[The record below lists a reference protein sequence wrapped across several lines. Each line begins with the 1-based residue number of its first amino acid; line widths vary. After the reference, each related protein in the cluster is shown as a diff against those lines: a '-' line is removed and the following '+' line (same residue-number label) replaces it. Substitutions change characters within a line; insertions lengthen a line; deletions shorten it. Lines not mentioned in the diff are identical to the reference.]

1 MLKIY
6 TSLLKFNDIQLIS
19 LELLLHYIFYSNDL
33 LDGRNIDVDM
43 EEAKE
48 LQQNIIKKLNE
59 EILIPDNVH
68 DLLDL
73 LEIRRVHGE
82 DWEPPS
88 DE

>member
-1 MLKIY
+1 MSAVRKRMDFEF
-6 TSLLKFNDIQLIS
+6 KK
-19 LELLLHYIFYSNDL
+19 L

-59 EILIPDNVH
+59 AILMADNVH

-73 LEIRRVHGE
+73 LEMRRVDGE
-82 DWEPPS
+82 DWEAPS

>member
-1 MLKIY
+1 MDFEFK
-6 TSLLKFNDIQLIS
+6 K
-19 LELLLHYIFYSNDL
+19 L

-48 LQQNIIKKLNE
+48 LQQNIIMKLNE
-59 EILIPDNVH
+59 GILMPDNVH

-73 LEIRRVHGE
+73 LEMRRVDGE